1 MPKES
6 EREKMLKLQVNFMA
20 NFLINEK
27 KISYE
32 DAIKMILGTQ
42 TYKQLVNSKL
52 YLNQSRR
59 YVLEDL
65 KEEIL
70 KAGIHQRLSKQ
81 NISDKMCQTCIKTNS
96 LTRAIREMKVAKIEG
111 RKLQSVDDF
120 IDEMR
125 SV

>member
-32 DAIKMILGTQ
+32 DAIRMILGTQ

-52 YLNQSRR
+52 YWIQSRR

-65 KEEIL
+65 KAEIE
-70 KAGIHQRLSKQ
+70 
-81 NISDKMCQTCIKTNS
+81 DKKS
-96 LTRAIREMKVAKIEG
+96 
-111 RKLQSVDDF
+111 
-120 IDEMR
+120 
-125 SV
+125 

>member
-32 DAIKMILGTQ
+32 DAIKMILSSQ
-42 TYKQLVNSKL
+42 TYKQLVNSKM

-65 KEEIL
+65 KAEIL
-70 KAGIHQRLSKQ
+70 KAGIH
-81 NISDKMCQTCIKTNS
+81 
-96 LTRAIREMKVAKIEG
+96 
-111 RKLQSVDDF
+111 
-120 IDEMR
+120 
-125 SV
+125 

>member
-32 DAIKMILGTQ
+32 DAIKIILSSQ

-70 KAGIHQRLSKQ
+70 KAGIH
-81 NISDKMCQTCIKTNS
+81 
-96 LTRAIREMKVAKIEG
+96 
-111 RKLQSVDDF
+111 
-120 IDEMR
+120 
-125 SV
+125 

>member
-6 EREKMLKLQVNFMA
+6 EREKMLKLQVNYMV

-32 DAIKMILGTQ
+32 DAIKIILSSQ
-42 TYKQLVNSKL
+42 TYKQLVNSKM

-70 KAGIHQRLSKQ
+70 KAGIH
-81 NISDKMCQTCIKTNS
+81 
-96 LTRAIREMKVAKIEG
+96 
-111 RKLQSVDDF
+111 
-120 IDEMR
+120 
-125 SV
+125 

>member
-1 MPKES
+1 
-6 EREKMLKLQVNFMA
+6 MA

-59 YVLEDL
+59 YVLDDL
-65 KEEIL
+65 KAEIE
-70 KAGIHQRLSKQ
+70 
-81 NISDKMCQTCIKTNS
+81 DK
-96 LTRAIREMKVAKIEG
+96 EV
-111 RKLQSVDDF
+111 V
-120 IDEMR
+120 
-125 SV
+125 

>member
-32 DAIKMILGTQ
+32 DAIKMILSSQ
-42 TYKQLVNSKL
+42 TYKQLVNSKM

-65 KEEIL
+65 KAEIE
-70 KAGIHQRLSKQ
+70 
-81 NISDKMCQTCIKTNS
+81 DK
-96 LTRAIREMKVAKIEG
+96 EV
-111 RKLQSVDDF
+111 V
-120 IDEMR
+120 
-125 SV
+125 

>member
-32 DAIKMILGTQ
+32 DAIKIILGTQ

-59 YVLEDL
+59 YVLDDL
-65 KEEIL
+65 KAEIL
-70 KAGIHQRLSKQ
+70 KAGIH
-81 NISDKMCQTCIKTNS
+81 
-96 LTRAIREMKVAKIEG
+96 
-111 RKLQSVDDF
+111 
-120 IDEMR
+120 
-125 SV
+125 

>member
-32 DAIKMILGTQ
+32 DAIKIILGTQ

-59 YVLEDL
+59 YVLDDL
-65 KEEIL
+65 KAEIL

-81 NISDKMCQTCIKTNS
+81 NISDKMCQTCIKTHS

-120 IDEMR
+120 INEM
-125 SV
+125 

>member
-32 DAIKMILGTQ
+32 DAIRMVLGTQ

-65 KEEIL
+65 KAELE
-70 KAGIHQRLSKQ
+70 
-81 NISDKMCQTCIKTNS
+81 DKKS
-96 LTRAIREMKVAKIEG
+96 
-111 RKLQSVDDF
+111 
-120 IDEMR
+120 
-125 SV
+125 

>member
-32 DAIKMILGTQ
+32 DAIRMILGTQ

-52 YLNQSRR
+52 Y
-59 YVLEDL
+59 
-65 KEEIL
+65 
-70 KAGIHQRLSKQ
+70 
-81 NISDKMCQTCIKTNS
+81 
-96 LTRAIREMKVAKIEG
+96 
-111 RKLQSVDDF
+111 
-120 IDEMR
+120 
-125 SV
+125 

>member
-32 DAIKMILGTQ
+32 DAVRMILGTQ

-65 KEEIL
+65 KAEIL
-70 KAGIHQRLSKQ
+70 KAGIH
-81 NISDKMCQTCIKTNS
+81 
-96 LTRAIREMKVAKIEG
+96 
-111 RKLQSVDDF
+111 
-120 IDEMR
+120 
-125 SV
+125 

>member
-32 DAIKMILGTQ
+32 DAIRMILGTQ

-65 KEEIL
+65 KAEIL
-70 KAGIHQRLSKQ
+70 KAGIHQRLSKY
-81 NISDKMCQTCIKTNS
+81 NINDKMCQTCIKTHS

-120 IDEMR
+120 INEM
-125 SV
+125 

>member
-6 EREKMLKLQVNFMA
+6 EREKMLKLQVNFMV
-20 NFLINEK
+20 NFLIKEK

-32 DAIKMILGTQ
+32 DAIKIILGTQ

-65 KEEIL
+65 KAELE
-70 KAGIHQRLSKQ
+70 
-81 NISDKMCQTCIKTNS
+81 DK
-96 LTRAIREMKVAKIEG
+96 EV
-111 RKLQSVDDF
+111 V
-120 IDEMR
+120 
-125 SV
+125 

>member
-6 EREKMLKLQVNFMA
+6 EREKMLKLQVNFMV

-32 DAIKMILGTQ
+32 DAIKIILGTQ

-59 YVLEDL
+59 YVLDDL
-65 KEEIL
+65 KEEL
-70 KAGIHQRLSKQ
+70 E
-81 NISDKMCQTCIKTNS
+81 DK
-96 LTRAIREMKVAKIEG
+96 EV
-111 RKLQSVDDF
+111 V
-120 IDEMR
+120 
-125 SV
+125 

>member
-20 NFLINEK
+20 NFLINKK

-32 DAIKMILGTQ
+32 DAIKIILGTQ

-59 YVLEDL
+59 YVLDDL
-65 KEEIL
+65 KAEIE
-70 KAGIHQRLSKQ
+70 
-81 NISDKMCQTCIKTNS
+81 DK
-96 LTRAIREMKVAKIEG
+96 EV
-111 RKLQSVDDF
+111 V
-120 IDEMR
+120 
-125 SV
+125 

>member
-6 EREKMLKLQVNFMA
+6 EREKMLKLQVNFMV

-32 DAIKMILGTQ
+32 DAIRMILGTQ

-65 KEEIL
+65 KAELE
-70 KAGIHQRLSKQ
+70 
-81 NISDKMCQTCIKTNS
+81 DKKS
-96 LTRAIREMKVAKIEG
+96 
-111 RKLQSVDDF
+111 
-120 IDEMR
+120 
-125 SV
+125 

>member
-6 EREKMLKLQVNFMA
+6 EREKMLKLQVNFMV

-32 DAIKMILGTQ
+32 DAIKIILGTQ

-65 KEEIL
+65 KAELE
-70 KAGIHQRLSKQ
+70 
-81 NISDKMCQTCIKTNS
+81 DK
-96 LTRAIREMKVAKIEG
+96 EV
-111 RKLQSVDDF
+111 V
-120 IDEMR
+120 
-125 SV
+125 

>member
-32 DAIKMILGTQ
+32 DAIKMILSSQ
-42 TYKQLVNSKL
+42 TYKQLVNSKM

-70 KAGIHQRLSKQ
+70 KADIH
-81 NISDKMCQTCIKTNS
+81 
-96 LTRAIREMKVAKIEG
+96 
-111 RKLQSVDDF
+111 
-120 IDEMR
+120 
-125 SV
+125 

>member
-32 DAIKMILGTQ
+32 DAINMILSSQ
-42 TYKQLVNSKL
+42 TYKQLVNSKM

-65 KEEIL
+65 KAEIL
-70 KAGIHQRLSKQ
+70 KAGIH
-81 NISDKMCQTCIKTNS
+81 
-96 LTRAIREMKVAKIEG
+96 
-111 RKLQSVDDF
+111 
-120 IDEMR
+120 
-125 SV
+125 

>member
-32 DAIKMILGTQ
+32 DAIRMILGTK

-65 KEEIL
+65 KAEIL
-70 KAGIHQRLSKQ
+70 KAGIH
-81 NISDKMCQTCIKTNS
+81 
-96 LTRAIREMKVAKIEG
+96 
-111 RKLQSVDDF
+111 
-120 IDEMR
+120 
-125 SV
+125 

>member
-6 EREKMLKLQVNFMA
+6 EREKMLKMQVNFMA

-32 DAIKMILGTQ
+32 DAIRMILGTQ

-65 KEEIL
+65 KAEIL
-70 KAGIHQRLSKQ
+70 KAGIH
-81 NISDKMCQTCIKTNS
+81 
-96 LTRAIREMKVAKIEG
+96 
-111 RKLQSVDDF
+111 
-120 IDEMR
+120 
-125 SV
+125 

>member
-32 DAIKMILGTQ
+32 DAIKMILSSQ
-42 TYKQLVNSKL
+42 TYKQLVNSKM

-65 KEEIL
+65 KEEIF
-70 KAGIHQRLSKQ
+70 KASIH
-81 NISDKMCQTCIKTNS
+81 
-96 LTRAIREMKVAKIEG
+96 
-111 RKLQSVDDF
+111 
-120 IDEMR
+120 
-125 SV
+125 

>member
-6 EREKMLKLQVNFMA
+6 EREKMLKLQVNYMV

-32 DAIKMILGTQ
+32 DAIRMILGTQ

-65 KEEIL
+65 KAEIE
-70 KAGIHQRLSKQ
+70 
-81 NISDKMCQTCIKTNS
+81 DK
-96 LTRAIREMKVAKIEG
+96 EV
-111 RKLQSVDDF
+111 V
-120 IDEMR
+120 
-125 SV
+125 

>member
-32 DAIKMILGTQ
+32 DAIKIILSSQ
-42 TYKQLVNSKL
+42 TYKQLVNSKM

-70 KAGIHQRLSKQ
+70 KAGIH
-81 NISDKMCQTCIKTNS
+81 
-96 LTRAIREMKVAKIEG
+96 
-111 RKLQSVDDF
+111 
-120 IDEMR
+120 
-125 SV
+125 

>member
-6 EREKMLKLQVNFMA
+6 EREKMLKLQVNFMV

-32 DAIKMILGTQ
+32 DAIKIILGTQ

-70 KAGIHQRLSKQ
+70 KAGIHQRLSK
-81 NISDKMCQTCIKTNS
+81 
-96 LTRAIREMKVAKIEG
+96 
-111 RKLQSVDDF
+111 
-120 IDEMR
+120 
-125 SV
+125 

>member
-32 DAIKMILGTQ
+32 DAIKMILSSQ
-42 TYKQLVNSKL
+42 TYKQLVNSKM

-70 KAGIHQRLSKQ
+70 KASIHERLSK
-81 NISDKMCQTCIKTNS
+81 
-96 LTRAIREMKVAKIEG
+96 
-111 RKLQSVDDF
+111 
-120 IDEMR
+120 
-125 SV
+125 

>member
-32 DAIKMILGTQ
+32 DAIRMILGTQ

-65 KEEIL
+65 KAEHE
-70 KAGIHQRLSKQ
+70 
-81 NISDKMCQTCIKTNS
+81 DKKS
-96 LTRAIREMKVAKIEG
+96 
-111 RKLQSVDDF
+111 
-120 IDEMR
+120 
-125 SV
+125 

>member
-6 EREKMLKLQVNFMA
+6 EREKMLKLQVNYMV

-32 DAIKMILGTQ
+32 DAIKITLGTQ

-59 YVLEDL
+59 YVLDDL
-65 KEEIL
+65 KAELEEKEVVCKHSI
-70 KAGIHQRLSKQ
+70 
-81 NISDKMCQTCIKTNS
+81 
-96 LTRAIREMKVAKIEG
+96 
-111 RKLQSVDDF
+111 
-120 IDEMR
+120 
-125 SV
+125 

>member
-32 DAIKMILGTQ
+32 DAIRIILGTQ

-65 KEEIL
+65 KAEIL
-70 KAGIHQRLSKQ
+70 KAGIH
-81 NISDKMCQTCIKTNS
+81 
-96 LTRAIREMKVAKIEG
+96 
-111 RKLQSVDDF
+111 
-120 IDEMR
+120 
-125 SV
+125 

>member
-32 DAIKMILGTQ
+32 DAIKIILSSQ
-42 TYKQLVNSKL
+42 TYKQLVNSKM

-70 KAGIHQRLSKQ
+70 KADIH
-81 NISDKMCQTCIKTNS
+81 
-96 LTRAIREMKVAKIEG
+96 
-111 RKLQSVDDF
+111 
-120 IDEMR
+120 
-125 SV
+125 

>member
-32 DAIKMILGTQ
+32 DAIKIILGTQ

-52 YLNQSRR
+52 NLNQSRR
-59 YVLEDL
+59 YVLDDL
-65 KEEIL
+65 KAEIE
-70 KAGIHQRLSKQ
+70 
-81 NISDKMCQTCIKTNS
+81 DK
-96 LTRAIREMKVAKIEG
+96 EV
-111 RKLQSVDDF
+111 V
-120 IDEMR
+120 
-125 SV
+125 

>member
-6 EREKMLKLQVNFMA
+6 EREKMLKLQVNFMV

-32 DAIKMILGTQ
+32 DAIKIILSSQ
-42 TYKQLVNSKL
+42 TYKQLVNSKM

-70 KAGIHQRLSKQ
+70 KAGIH
-81 NISDKMCQTCIKTNS
+81 
-96 LTRAIREMKVAKIEG
+96 
-111 RKLQSVDDF
+111 
-120 IDEMR
+120 
-125 SV
+125 

>member
-32 DAIKMILGTQ
+32 DAIKIILSSQ
-42 TYKQLVNSKL
+42 TYKQLVNSKM

-59 YVLEDL
+59 YVLDDL
-65 KEEIL
+65 KAEIL
-70 KAGIHQRLSKQ
+70 KAGIH
-81 NISDKMCQTCIKTNS
+81 
-96 LTRAIREMKVAKIEG
+96 
-111 RKLQSVDDF
+111 
-120 IDEMR
+120 
-125 SV
+125 

>member
-65 KEEIL
+65 KAEIL
-70 KAGIHQRLSKQ
+70 KAGIH
-81 NISDKMCQTCIKTNS
+81 
-96 LTRAIREMKVAKIEG
+96 
-111 RKLQSVDDF
+111 
-120 IDEMR
+120 
-125 SV
+125 